1 MQIILK
7 LQKENQPVYTNVYI
21 DTEEGLDNLDER
33 LGLEYEHLDA
43 ERLSVSKLLLSLPET
58 DYMTEPLTATIY
70 LSQLNLPVTYDQ
82 DGLYDLVTNLLE
94 ALDLGAEYP
103 TLENYKNHL
112 QDIERFEFANWQD
125 FNEYFF
131 EVSFTDP
138 YEAAR
143 ATHFGDV
150 NWADDYIRFNAYD
163 NLQTTCVID
172 LSYEADEIMNQFL
185 VENL

>member
-1 MQIILK
+1 MQIICK
-7 LQKENQPVYTNVYI
+7 LQKEDQPVYTNIRI
-21 DTEEGLDNLDER
+21 DTEEDLGNLEER

-43 ERLSVSKLLLSLPET
+43 ERLSVSKLLLSLPEI

-70 LSQLNLPVTYDQ
+70 LSQLNLPIVYDQ
-82 DGLYDLVTNLLE
+82 EELYDLITDLLE
-94 ALDLGAEYP
+94 ALDLGTEYP
-103 TLENYKNHL
+103 TLEDYKNHL
-112 QDIERFEFANWQD
+112 KDIEGFEFTEWQD

-143 ATHFGDV
+143 ATHFGNV
-150 NWADDYIRFNAYD
+150 NWADDYIRFDVYG
-163 NLQTTCVID
+163 NLKTTHAID